1 MIKWQLTDLLKYFSK
16 QQIQG
21 QNKAPGSVLFLFKPV
36 GLLLL
41 ILLCFFPLRIL
52 AHAQA
57 IPAIIADSPILSEFP
72 YMSIIFKIHDVNGQP
87 VQQINKDQIT
97 IYEDS
102 EPVVFQDITANRG
115 GVHFILAVNADRQLG
130 LRDINGISN
139 YEYLMTA
146 IDNWHQNSTPGD
158 QDLWSFMVNQGKS
171 ITSLDNSDTWYGILK
186 AYQPEMRDAVSNL
199 TSLSTSIDLAKSYS
213 RSVPLDQVMLYITP
227 VPAMDDLEELID
239 LAKSAIASGLHINIW
254 MIGNENDLNTNRGQV
269 LFDLAKSTG
278 GSFFLFPVQET
289 IPNPQNYL
297 DPYGTYFKASYLSGI
312 STSGK
317 HSVSIGLQN
326 ETQDLRSENQDFNIT
341 VLPPSPIFLSPPIEI
356 FRTIGLT
363 GEDFSDNPSD
373 VRIINVMIEFKDQ
386 HPRNLRSLHLY
397 QDGTLVYEQKAPPFG
412 SLLWDVSGITE
423 TSMVNLQVKLE
434 DEIGL
439 TASSAIL
446 PVNVVVEYFDNEVD
460 NGVSTWNI
468 VKYMILSITALF
480 IAGMII
486 YFLLQAQKK
495 AKRRKDNP
503 LPGKMTSLKNSP
515 QIFDQANS
523 GLLTWMDK
531 DNHPKDVKPIFIQQ
545 TTQLIGRDPQKCDII
560 IEDRSV
566 EMIHAKIEFDPKQG
580 FHLFDL
586 GSVAGTWVNYAPV
599 SQFGVFLE
607 NLDLIHIGRV
617 AFRFT
622 LGYTSSQDIVRSR
635 YAKDS
640 DAKS

>member
-21 QNKAPGSVLFLFKPV
+21 QNKAPGSVLLLIKPV

-57 IPAIIADSPILSEFP
+57 IPAIITDSPILSEFP

-102 EPVVFQDITANRG
+102 EPAFLQDITANRG

-139 YEYLMTA
+139 YEYLMNA

-171 ITSLDNSDTWYGILK
+171 VTSLDNSDTWYGIVN

-213 RSVPLDQVMLYITP
+213 RSVSLDQVILYITP
-227 VPAMDDLEELID
+227 LPAMGDLEELID

-269 LFDLAKSTG
+269 LYDLAKSTG
-278 GSFFLFPVQET
+278 GSFFLFPVQVT

-317 HSVSIGLQN
+317 HSVSMGLKN

-363 GEDFSDNPSD
+363 GEDFGDNPSD

-397 QDGTLVYEQKAPPFG
+397 QDGILVIEQKAPPFG
-412 SLLWDVSGITE
+412 SLLWDISGITE
-423 TSMVNLQVKLE
+423 SSMVNLQVKLE

-446 PVNVVVEYFDNEVD
+446 PVNVVVEYLDYEVD
-460 NGVSTWNI
+460 NDISAWNI

-480 IAGMII
+480 ITGVII
-486 YFLLQAQKK
+486 YFLIQAKKK
-495 AKRRKDNP
+495 AKTRKDNH
-503 LPGKMTSLKNSP
+503 LPGKISSLKNSP

-523 GLLTWMDK
+523 GILTWMDK

-545 TTQLIGRDPQKCDII
+545 TSQLIGRDPQKSDII

-580 FHLFDL
+580 FHLSDL

-599 SQFGVFLE
+599 SQYGVTLE

-622 LGYTSSQDIVRSR
+622 IGYTSNQEKTRSKS
-635 YAKDS
+635 AKDS